1 MDLGMYMSML
11 IELREERP
19 KIEIGEAALLI
30 LSHFVHRKF
39 SSTYQI
45 YSELKKSPSSM
56 AYKNVHKRIQRLEA
70 LKLIQKVKVKE
81 SQHGAKFYQLSEAGL
96 YHLFLNFSRP
106 SFVLR
111 FPTILE
117 NYGELAFFNVFLYP
131 YFERKTL
138 MSINKLVGK
147 PMHLFEDFNVILV
160 FAIVS
165 HLRMCCAA
173 VQDFFSRLDRQ
184 LKLEKVKKDYSE
196 ELAKELAALD
206 NEITLR
212 SYFLLFRMMWSFA
225 ISDDAIFDTIKTMS
239 VDNKF
244 MSKVDELHAIFE
256 KGYKKCMDIR
266 QKS

>member
-1 MDLGMYMSML
+1 MDLGMYMSTL
-11 IELREERP
+11 VELQQERL
-19 KIEIGEAALLI
+19 KTEIGDAALLI
-30 LSHFVHRKF
+30 LSYFVHRKI

-70 LKLIQKVKVKE
+70 LQLIQKVKVKE
-81 SQHGAKFYQLSEAGL
+81 TQHGAKFYQLSEAGI

-117 NYGELAFFNVFLYP
+117 NYGEFTFFDVFLYP

-138 MSINKLVGK
+138 MSINKFIGK
-147 PMHLFEDFNVILV
+147 PTHIFEDFNVILV

-173 VQDFFSRLDRQ
+173 VQDFFSKMDKQ
-184 LKLEKVKKDYSE
+184 LKLKEVKRDYAE
-196 ELAKELAALD
+196 ELAALD
-206 NEITLR
+206 QEITLR
-212 SYFLLFRMMWSFA
+212 SYFLLFRMMWSIA
-225 ISDDAIFDTIKTMS
+225 ISDDTIFDTIKTIS
-239 VDNKF
+239 LDNKF
-244 MSKVDELHAIFE
+244 MRNVDDLHAIFE